1 MYKTTLSGQVWRFDS
16 LKTLMAKASP
26 ARSGDALAGVIA
38 TSAEERMAAKMAL
51 AEVPLTDILDN
62 PLIPYEQDEVTRLIL
77 DSHDAQGFAALRHL
91 TVGDFAT
98 GCWMMLPIPPRCSGS
113 PAPSPRRW
121 RRRSVS

>member
-26 ARSGDALAGVIA
+26 ARSGDALAGIIA

-62 PLIPYEQDEVTRLIL
+62 PLMKRRTKTK
-77 DSHDAQGFAALRHL
+77 DSFHGNTSRYGA
-91 TVGDFAT
+91 
-98 GCWMMLPIPPRCSGS
+98 
-113 PAPSPRRW
+113 
-121 RRRSVS
+121 